1 MIVTIQKFLVLKDRD
16 RASTIS
22 KDPLKNASSFRK
34 MSFVSDSLLLQKAD
48 NAKIKSS
55 LSSLEN
61 PEISNDL
68 NQIISLLPKNYN
80 DMNSKSR

>member
-1 MIVTIQKFLVLKDRD
+1 
-16 RASTIS
+16 
-22 KDPLKNASSFRK
+22 
-34 MSFVSDSLLLQKAD
+34 MSFISGALLLQKAD